1 MNFLHSLQSEM
12 LKTKRTAAVWL
23 SFIGGFF
30 IPLIDTIYCL
40 NKGVCINS
48 LSESGMNAWTVHF
61 MSSMDKMASF
71 LLPAGII
78 LASSLLTQ
86 MEYKN
91 NTWKQLHTTPQSYS
105 MVFMSKFT
113 AILILTL
120 QFFLFFNL
128 GVFLSGVIPCL
139 VSNGSFPDASIPWLF
154 LIKANIKAF
163 ISCLPILALQYLLSF
178 RFKNF
183 VVPIGIGLVMLI
195 GSLIALSWKHVYW
208 SPYIHTML
216 HMSPERPN
224 PSGLGSHWWSL
235 IQFAFIMGIS
245 YIIYLKRKEKG

>member
-23 SFIGGFF
+23 SIIGGFF
-30 IPLIDTIYCL
+30 IPLIYTIYAL
-40 NKGVCINS
+40 NKGLC
-48 LSESGMNAWTVHF
+48 LSDAAIPGMNSWEIHF

-105 MVFMSKFT
+105 MVFMSKFS
-113 AILILTL
+113 AILILTF
-120 QFFLFFNL
+120 QFFLFFNI

-139 VSNGSFPDASIPWLF
+139 VSNGSFPDESIPWWF
-154 LIKANIKAF
+154 LIKANAKAF

-195 GSLIALSWKHVYW
+195 GSLIALSWEHIYW

-216 HMSPERPN
+216 HMMPDREN
-224 PSGLGSHWWSL
+224 PSGLGSHYWSL
-235 IQFAFIMGIS
+235 IQFACIMGIS